1 MSKLEEQVAKLLSA
15 GGIRFKREVSF
26 PDLKS
31 LKGKRLRFDF
41 VLYDTNGRIWKILEV
56 DGAQH
61 FKWTPHFQKTVFDFK
76 RTQEWDRIK
85 NSYCLRK
92 KIPLIRVPYWD
103 FDENL
108 TLRKILTNPAY
119 CVKSKYHNDNLIKAG

>member
-1 MSKLEEQVAKLLSA
+1 MSKLEEQVAKFLSA

-56 DGAQH
+56 DGA
-61 FKWTPHFQKTVFDFK
+61 
-76 RTQEWDRIK
+76 
-85 NSYCLRK
+85 
-92 KIPLIRVPYWD
+92 
-103 FDENL
+103 
-108 TLRKILTNPAY
+108 
-119 CVKSKYHNDNLIKAG
+119 